1 MNKLSIVK
9 APTGFGKTFGYVNVA
24 LSNNSNSKLVVAP
37 TNALKD
43 EIYNEV
49 VKNFGTDNVKKTP
62 ILEKLKD
69 KEMQE
74 VIEKFDKMGLFSTKK
89 KYLNRKMKELETKR
103 KDGTIT
109 ETESIDLINIKN
121 YTKLYTHVI

>member
-89 KYLNRKMKELETKR
+89 K
-103 KDGTIT
+103 
-109 ETESIDLINIKN
+109 
-121 YTKLYTHVI
+121 

>member
-69 KEMQE
+69 KYG
-74 VIEKFDKMGLFSTKK
+74 VSVYK
-89 KYLNRKMKELETKR
+89 
-103 KDGTIT
+103 
-109 ETESIDLINIKN
+109 LIHIAIKN
-121 YTKLYTHVI
+121 VLKEYHEEKDINT